1 MNFKPLILVAA
12 LTLAAGAHA
21 APKAKATKARANKT
35 PVVSATTMPAVQSGV
50 HLSDGI
56 AAVVDNE
63 VITHRQVEQA
73 VAQARQ
79 TMPKGTQMDAN
90 ELRQQVLAQMIN
102 QSLILQAGKRR
113 NIQATDSEIEAVIAH
128 NPNIKNPSAAVRQD
142 IADSIIVEKVRQQ
155 AIMQNSRV
163 SDSEVARYIEQAKQQ
178 GVTLPEADPV
188 RQYHAQHIL
197 IKADNDNAA
206 VGAESTIRKI
216 YSQARSGADFGG
228 LARQYSQDGSA
239 GNGGDLGWF
248 ADGMMVAPFEEAV
261 HKLKPGQI
269 SAPVRTQFGWHII
282 NGHVPVHVANGE
294 NPIKANG
301 KLMVIDGGF
310 SQAYHKETGIAGYTL
325 VFHSRGFQLVQH
337 EPFTSAADAV
347 LRGTDIKSTIQIV
360 EMSSHRM
367 LVADTDKGA
376 ELKKQIADLEE
387 LLYAYRHGII
397 SEQEQKK

>member
-1 MNFKPLILVAA
+1 
-12 LTLAAGAHA
+12 
-21 APKAKATKARANKT
+21 
-35 PVVSATTMPAVQSGV
+35 
-50 HLSDGI
+50 
-56 AAVVDNE
+56 
-63 VITHRQVEQA
+63 
-73 VAQARQ
+73 
-79 TMPKGTQMDAN
+79 MDAN

-128 NPNIKNPSAAVRQD
+128 NPNIKNPSAAIRQD

-216 YSQARSGADFGG
+216 YSQARSGEDFGG
-228 LARQYSQDGSA
+228 LARQYSQDSSA

-261 HKLKPGQI
+261 HKLKPDQI

-282 NGHVPVHVANGE
+282 KLNDVREAGTPEERQQNAVRQYLSQQ
-294 NPIKANG
+294 KAQ
-301 KLMVIDGGF
+301 
-310 SQAYHKETGIAGYTL
+310 QATTNLLREL
-325 VFHSRGFQLVQH
+325 HS
-337 EPFTSAADAV
+337 
-347 LRGTDIKSTIQIV
+347 
-360 EMSSHRM
+360 SSYVDVR
-367 LVADTDKGA
+367 
-376 ELKKQIADLEE
+376 
-387 LLYAYRHGII
+387 
-397 SEQEQKK
+397 

>member
-12 LTLAAGAHA
+12 LTLAVGAHA
-21 APKAKATKARANKT
+21 APKAKAGKARAAK
-35 PVVSATTMPAVQSGV
+35 VAAVSATTMPAVQSGV

-63 VITHRQVEQA
+63 VITHRQVAQA

-178 GVTLPEADPV
+178 GITLPEADPV

-206 VGAESTIRKI
+206 VGAESTI
-216 YSQARSGADFGG
+216 
-228 LARQYSQDGSA
+228 
-239 GNGGDLGWF
+239 
-248 ADGMMVAPFEEAV
+248 
-261 HKLKPGQI
+261 KPAAAKI
-269 SAPVRTQFGWHII
+269 SAVWH
-282 NGHVPVHVANGE
+282 ANTLKTAA
-294 NPIKANG
+294 PAMAAIW
-301 KLMVIDGGF
+301 
-310 SQAYHKETGIAGYTL
+310 AGLPT
-325 VFHSRGFQLVQH
+325 
-337 EPFTSAADAV
+337 A
-347 LRGTDIKSTIQIV
+347 
-360 EMSSHRM
+360 
-367 LVADTDKGA
+367 
-376 ELKKQIADLEE
+376 
-387 LLYAYRHGII
+387 
-397 SEQEQKK
+397 

>member
-12 LTLAAGAHA
+12 LTLAVGAHA
-21 APKAKATKARANKT
+21 APKAKAGKARAAKA
-35 PVVSATTMPAVQSGV
+35 PAVSATAMPAVQSGV

-228 LARQYSQDGSA
+228 LARQYSQDSSA

-282 NGHVPVHVANGE
+282 KLNDVREAGTPEERQQNAVRQYLSQQ
-294 NPIKANG
+294 KAQ
-301 KLMVIDGGF
+301 
-310 SQAYHKETGIAGYTL
+310 QATTNLLREL
-325 VFHSRGFQLVQH
+325 HSSSYV
-337 EPFTSAADAV
+337 
-347 LRGTDIKSTIQIV
+347 DI
-360 EMSSHRM
+360 R
-367 LVADTDKGA
+367 
-376 ELKKQIADLEE
+376 
-387 LLYAYRHGII
+387 
-397 SEQEQKK
+397 